1 MTNSKACAK
10 LTAAP
15 NYMNTSS
22 EPDPKGKSPPDD
34 SILELPDGSDFVSRH
49 VTLPIDQVLE
59 ACEAQLPLV
68 NSDPEFEQKRLR
80 DKVDVPFEL

>member
-1 MTNSKACAK
+1 
-10 LTAAP
+10 
-15 NYMNTSS
+15 MNASPSPELNRTSQS
-22 EPDPKGKSPPDD
+22 DD
-34 SILELPDGSDFVSRH
+34 SVLELPDGSDFVSRH

-80 DKVDVPFEL
+80 DKVDVPFELL

>member
-1 MTNSKACAK
+1 
-10 LTAAP
+10 
-15 NYMNTSS
+15 MNTSS
-22 EPDPKGKSPPDD
+22 EQDPKGKAQPDD
-34 SILELPDGSDFVSRH
+34 SILDLPDGSDFVSRH

-80 DKVDVPFEL
+80 DKVDVPFELL

>member
-1 MTNSKACAK
+1 M
-10 LTAAP
+10 
-15 NYMNTSS
+15 
-22 EPDPKGKSPPDD
+22 DPDD

-49 VTLPIDQVLE
+49 VTLPIDQVLD

-68 NSDPEFEQKRLR
+68 NSDPEFEQQRLR